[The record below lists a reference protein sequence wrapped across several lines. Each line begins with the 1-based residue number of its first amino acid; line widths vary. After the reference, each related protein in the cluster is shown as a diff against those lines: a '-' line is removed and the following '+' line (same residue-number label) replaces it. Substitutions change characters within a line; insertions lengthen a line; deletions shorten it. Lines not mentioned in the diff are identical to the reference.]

1 VAESPRKQLLV
12 AFERCLKRIVA
23 GAEYST
29 SLGAVV
35 TLEPGQLDPEHV
47 DDGIAVYV
55 EKQERANELAVV
67 RTHRLTTVAIV
78 VKRRANAGAEA
89 VIDAAVQD
97 IEQALMERQTD
108 WPVGY
113 CNPAY
118 QNMEYLRAPAG
129 ADWVGALLRY
139 TSNIPI
145 RNR

>member
-1 VAESPRKQLLV
+1 MAESPRKQLLA
-12 AFERCLKRIVA
+12 AFERCLVGIVA

-29 SLGAVV
+29 NLGAVV
-35 TLEPGQLDPEHV
+35 TLEPGQLDPELV

-55 EKQERANELAVV
+55 EKQERASDSALT

-78 VKRRANAGAEA
+78 VKRRAHAEAEA

-97 IEQALMERQTD
+97 IERALLERQPQ

-113 CNPAY
+113 GNPSY
-118 QNMEYLRAPAG
+118 QSMEYLRAPPG